1 MVVVIFLPCSLLK
14 IIKELRIIMPE
25 PIYVLVEGSSLNKS
39 VPEIIAKTK
48 LKYLMGVT
56 EETLDLLMDMVNII
70 FPTDPEIPIKTKKTR
85 SFIVGI
91 IQS

>member
-1 MVVVIFLPCSLLK
+1 
-14 IIKELRIIMPE
+14 MPA

-39 VPEIIAKTK
+39 IPEIIAKTK

-70 FPTDPEIPIKTKKTR
+70 FPTDQEIPIKTKKTR